1 MARPMWQGQVQ
12 ISLVSFSVSLV
23 PASSST
29 RPIAFHEIDRTTG
42 ERVRHRKT
50 SSEDTPVE
58 AADIAKGYEYEKG
71 QYLVIEPDDLKRL
84 RLPGQKSIEVEHF
97 VPRNEIDPVF
107 FEKPYFL
114 IPKDDAQARTMATF
128 SKALRETGRV
138 GLSEMT
144 FSGREHFVAI
154 APPIAE
160 DSPWLNM
167 YLLRYQS
174 ELREPAEYY
183 EGRKAPEIDKKQ
195 LALAAQLI
203 ESYSEPF
210 NPAAFKDDYESALR
224 EFVEAKLGNKP
235 LPSPEPEHKPGK
247 VIDLM
252 EALKRSLEQRQ
263 AGAAKKPAE
272 STKSAESAESTDTTD
287 DAKPAA
293 AAKPKSRRRK
303 AA

>member
-1 MARPMWQGQVQ
+1 MWQGQVQ

-23 PASSST
+23 PASTSA
-29 RPIAFHEIDRTTG
+29 RPIAFHEIDRNTG
-42 ERVRHRKT
+42 ERVRHRRT
-50 SSEDTPVE
+50 SGEDTAVE

-97 VPRNEIDPVF
+97 VPRSEIDPVF

-128 SKALRETGRV
+128 SRAMRETGRV
-138 GLSEMT
+138 GLAEMT

-154 APPIAE
+154 GPPVAE

-183 EGRKAPEIDKKQ
+183 EGRKSPEIDKKQ

-210 NPAAFKDDYESALR
+210 NPAAFKDDYEAALR
-224 EFVEAKLGNKP
+224 EFVEAKLGNRP

-252 EALKRSLEQRQ
+252 DALKRSLEQR
-263 AGAAKKPAE
+263 GAKKPAASTQTEE
-272 STKSAESAESTDTTD
+272 STQAEETARSTEN
-287 DAKPAA
+287 P
-293 AAKPKSRRRK
+293 KPKTRRRK

>member
-23 PASSST
+23 PASTTS
-29 RPIAFHEIDRTTG
+29 RPISFHEIDRKTG

-50 SSEDTPVE
+50 SGEDAPVE

-128 SKALRETGRV
+128 SRAMRQTGRV

-154 APPIAE
+154 GPPVSE

-174 ELREPAEYY
+174 ELRESAEYY
-183 EGRKAPEIDKKQ
+183 EGRKAPEIDSKQ
-195 LALAAQLI
+195 LALAEQLI

-210 NPAAFKDDYESALR
+210 NPAAFKDDYERALR
-224 EFVEAKLGNKP
+224 EFVEAKLNNRP

-252 EALKRSLEQRQ
+252 EALKRSLEQRKD
-263 AGAAKKPAE
+263 GEKKPAA
-272 STKSAESAESTDTTD
+272 SAKQEESA
-287 DAKPAA
+287 KAA
-293 AAKPKSRRRK
+293 EGTKPKTRRRK

>member
-1 MARPMWQGQVQ
+1 MWQGQVQ
-12 ISLVSFSVSLV
+12 ISLVSFGVSLV
-23 PASSST
+23 PASTST
-29 RPIAFHEIDRTTG
+29 RPISFHEIDRKTG

-50 SSEDTPVE
+50 AASDDAPVE
-58 AADIAKGYEYEKG
+58 NADIAKGYEYEKG

-84 RLPGQKSIEVEHF
+84 RLPGQKTIEVEHF
-97 VPRNEIDPVF
+97 VKRDEIDPIF

-128 SKALRETGRV
+128 SQALRETGRV
-138 GLSEMT
+138 GLSEIT

-154 APPIAE
+154 APPTSD

-174 ELREPAEYY
+174 ELRDPATYY
-183 EGRKAPEIDKKQ
+183 EGRKTPEVDKKQ
-195 LALAAQLI
+195 LALAQQLI

-210 NPAAFKDDYESALR
+210 NPAAFKDDYEAALR
-224 EFVEAKLGNKP
+224 EFVEAKLGNRP
-235 LPSPEPEHKPGK
+235 LPSPEPEKKPGK

-252 EALKRSLEQRQ
+252 EALKRSLAQRQ
-263 AGAAKKPAE
+263 GKEASAEATPPTEQEPEKKPAA
-272 STKSAESAESTDTTD
+272 SVKS
-287 DAKPAA
+287 
-293 AAKPKSRRRK
+293 KSRRRK